1 MYRMKQTK
9 LYRSR
14 PLFLVVLSLA
24 TSFSLAASPYLEVT
38 LTGTKGGPNVY
49 KGLAGAGTL
58 VTYGDSDSDKKPL
71 RLQFD
76 VGRSTSL
83 RLSEIDVT
91 VDQIQAIFITHTH
104 NDHVDGLATFMQ
116 LRWHYFSDLP
126 KIDFVCSSDEIGPT
140 GFIISG
146 TELAEHIADPYIA
159 SGEIAARHLQRKNTP
174 EGGPA
179 ELINIIAVNRPFE
192 PTLVW
197 SKGEVKVFAIAS
209 THTPD
214 HLSYRVD
221 TPAGN
226 VVIGGDA
233 SNDIRKPPRE
243 TSTSAAVER
252 LSQGADILVHSS
264 THPNMGPEAGGGMP
278 APIFYRQSTVND
290 LGAMAERAG
299 VRYYMITH
307 LTPPLGQVTRK
318 DGWHIPGAPLEKEDY
333 EASARAGG
341 FTGTVIVGT
350 DLATVRISK
359 E

>member
-1 MYRMKQTK
+1 MTFRTRIRYST
-9 LYRSR
+9 LA
-14 PLFLVVLSLA
+14 LLSFIG
-24 TSFSLAASPYLEVT
+24 TTCSLSAAPYLEVT
-38 LTGTKGGPNVY
+38 LTGTKGGPNVF

-58 VTYGDSDSDKKPL
+58 VTYGDSDSDDAPL

-116 LRWHYFSDLP
+116 LRWHYFSNLP
-126 KIDFVCSSDEIGPT
+126 KIDFICSADEVGPT

-146 TELAEHIADPYIA
+146 TELAKHIADPYIA

-179 ELINIIAVNRPFE
+179 ELINVIAVNRPFE

-197 SKGEVKVFAIAS
+197 SKGEVKVSAIAS

-221 TPAGN
+221 TPAGS

-233 SNDIRKPPRE
+233 SNDVRKPPRE

-252 LSQGADILVHSS
+252 LAHGADILVHSS
-264 THPNMGPEAGGGMP
+264 THPNMGPEVGGGMP
-278 APIFYRQSTVND
+278 APIFYRQSTVDD

-299 VRYYMITH
+299 VSYYMLTH
-307 LTPPLGQVTRK
+307 LTPPLGQVERK
-318 DGWHIPGAPLEKEDY
+318 DGWHIPGAPLNAAEYVAAVKK
-333 EASARAGG
+333 GG
-341 FTGTVIVGT
+341 FTGTIIVGP
-350 DLATVRISK
+350 DLTTLRIP
-359 E
+359 EE

>member
-1 MYRMKQTK
+1 M
-9 LYRSR
+9 
-14 PLFLVVLSLA
+14 PLVVTPLSLLS
-24 TSFSLAASPYLEVT
+24 TPYLEVT

-58 VTYGDSDSDKKPL
+58 VTYADPDSEQDPL

-76 VGRSTSL
+76 VGRSTAL

-104 NDHVDGLATFMQ
+104 NDHVDGLANFMQ

-126 KIDFVCSSDEIGPT
+126 KIDFICSADVIGSK
-140 GFIISG
+140 GFTTSG
-146 TELAEHIADPYIA
+146 TQLAHHIADPYLA
-159 SGEIAARHLQRKNTP
+159 SGEIKQRHSERPFTP
-174 EGGPA
+174 AGGPA
-179 ELINIIAVNRPFE
+179 ELFNIIPVDRPFE
-192 PTLVW
+192 PTIVW
-197 SKGEVKVFAIAS
+197 QKGDVTVSAIAS

-214 HLSYRVD
+214 HLSFRVD
-221 TPAGN
+221 TPAGS

-233 SNDIRKPPRE
+233 SNDVRKPPRD

-278 APIFYRQSTVND
+278 APIFYRQSTVDD

-299 VRYYMITH
+299 IRYFMMTH
-307 LTPPLGQVTRK
+307 LTPPLGQVDRK
-318 DGWHIPGAPLEKEDY
+318 DRWHIPGAPLDESDY
-333 EASARAGG
+333 EAAAREGG
-341 FTGTVIVGT
+341 FTGTVIVGP
-350 DLATVRISK
+350 DLSSIRIP
-359 E
+359 EEN